1 MRKQDRRNFVLG
13 TLVVALCAGSGPA
26 LGQTAVFE
34 VVNDTRLVLQYRA
47 GSGFQGRLE
56 TTPPARIAPGDTAR
70 LTLDAGYPT
79 SQGGGFR
86 YGDGAGRE
94 CDFGALRLYRAGA
107 GWGHPTIRATPR
119 GDIRCR
125 AEIARFDDGGDFTIR
140 FFAE

>member
-1 MRKQDRRNFVLG
+1 MLAM
-13 TLVVALCAGSGPA
+13 LAVAVCTGAGPA
-26 LGQTAVFE
+26 LAQTAVFE
-34 VVNDTRLVLQYRA
+34 VVNDTGLMLQYRA

-56 TTPPARIAPGDTAR
+56 TPPPARIAPGDTAR
-70 LTLDAGYPT
+70 LTLQAGYPT

-94 CDFGALRLYRAGA
+94 CDFGALRLPAPA
-107 GWGHPTIRATPR
+107 TGWGHPTARAAAR

-125 AEIARFDDGGDFTIR
+125 AEIIVFESGGDFTIR

>member
-1 MRKQDRRNFVLG
+1 MGKRHYRKSLPASLAIV
-13 TLVVALCAGSGPA
+13 LCAGAAPA

-34 VVNDTRLVLQYRA
+34 VVNDTGLVLQYRA

-56 TTPPARIAPGDTAR
+56 TPPPARIAPGDTTR
-70 LTLDAGYPT
+70 ISVEAGYPK

-94 CDFGALRLYRAGA
+94 CDFGALRLFHPGS
-107 GWGHPTIRATPR
+107 GWGHPTTRASPR

-125 AEIARFDDGGDFTIR
+125 ATIIVIDNGGDFTIR
-140 FFAE
+140 FFVE